1 MFAEMPKFGVFI
13 FGDDWNFDDNLRSAN
28 YMFGFQNKPNSLPT
42 RFIGSMVDAMGT
54 LPKIK
59 SLNGFFKN
67 QYNIQNLGWRDNEPP
82 TFENVTDM
90 TEMYYGVNAVERDI
104 LSHTFSKANTI
115 NLKKINGMLGCDG
128 SVGSHWYAITGGDS
142 DTKVITDVLEIVGNA
157 LNTDKVTHAVGFLQN
172 QKWLGTFDVPMNLTS
187 VLDMSHFFE
196 NTQVTDFKIFTR
208 LGCK

>member
-1 MFAEMPKFGVFI
+1 MGSLKTNLIFRILVGV
-13 FGDDWNFDDNLRSAN
+13 
-28 YMFGFQNKPNSLPT
+28 
-42 RFIGSMVDAMGT
+42 
-54 LPKIK
+54 
-59 SLNGFFKN
+59 
-67 QYNIQNLGWRDNEPP
+67 NEPP

-196 NTQVTDFKIFTR
+196 NTQVTDPKFSHDWDASELTTANYMFKGVQNLRHIFNWNTSK
-208 LGCK
+208 LVSASGMFEGVWFSYGSE